1 MIADRHFED
10 VQLLDVRGLSEVCD
24 YVLIGSGTSDRQM
37 KSVAQELADYGQDHG
52 QAPFGTDS
60 DVAVT
65 WIVVDFVGVVTHLF
79 EPTRRAYYDLEDLW
93 SDAEIVAWQRTGS
106 TQSVP
111 PPSP

>member
-10 VQLLDVRGLSEVCD
+10 VRLLDVRGLSEVCD

-52 QAPFGTDS
+52 QAPYGIDT

-65 WIVVDFVGVVTHLF
+65 WIVVDFVDVVTHLF
-79 EPTRRAYYDLEDLW
+79 EPTRRAYYDIEDLW
-93 SDAEIVAWQRTGS
+93 SDAEIVAWQRIGS